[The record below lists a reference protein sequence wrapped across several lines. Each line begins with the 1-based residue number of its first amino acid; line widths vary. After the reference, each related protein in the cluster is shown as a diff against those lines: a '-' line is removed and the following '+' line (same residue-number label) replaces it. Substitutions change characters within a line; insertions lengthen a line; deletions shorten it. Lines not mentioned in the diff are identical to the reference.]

1 MSPVLQTA
9 LQSLQHTPVLW
20 PHFKPQHTPLLLFD
34 GQQTWLTGATP
45 QEAFWQQTDQGWLWP
60 GRHPALIAN
69 SVIELP
75 EGIQA
80 AGVLLHTLGD
90 IDHIKAPQL
99 AALLIHEAF
108 HVYQKAHPSIAWQ
121 VNELAALT
129 YPNANAQ
136 ILHSRAEET
145 EYLAQALADQSNWKT
160 HAQQAFYWRKQR
172 RMLLR
177 PEHNEFEQRMET
189 LEGLAEFVETRFLNA
204 VPKLEAKTAI
214 QQPPRQ
220 WAYSSGAALAHLLL
234 HTGNDWQRPVL
245 DGQTLEDLLE
255 AKIGTINTPP
265 IHREL
270 QTLAQITAQQHQEK
284 QQQSEQQFFLLEGTR
299 LHLASQQPLQITG
312 FDPMNIQALDQQRI
326 LHNRF
331 ISIQGP
337 DISIELFNHPALAS
351 GPSLMKITELEIPQ
365 LPEPTLQDGIWCIQT
380 DAFKIKL
387 PAHSV
392 QRNELGWN
400 AFLE

>member
-1 MSPVLQTA
+1 MSPVLQNA
-9 LQSLQHTPVLW
+9 LQSLQHAPMFW
-20 PHFKPQHTPLLLFD
+20 PHFKPQHTPLLIFD
-34 GQQTWLTGATP
+34 GQQTWLIGAVP
-45 QEAFWQQTDQGWLWP
+45 QETQWQQTDQGWRWS

-90 IDHIKAPQL
+90 IDHIKATQL

-108 HVYQKAHPSIAWQ
+108 HVYQKTHPSSAWQ

-129 YPNANAQ
+129 YPHANAQ

-145 EYLAQALADQSNWKT
+145 EYLAQALADPSNWKT
-160 HAQQAFYWRKQR
+160 HAQHALYWRKQR
-172 RMLLR
+172 RMLLS

-189 LEGLAEFVETRFLNA
+189 LEGLAEFVETRFLNS
-204 VPKLEAKTAI
+204 VPKLEAKTAL

-220 WAYSSGAALAHLLL
+220 WAYSTGAALAHLLL
-234 HTGNDWQRPVL
+234 RVSDNWQSQIL

-255 AKIGTINTPP
+255 ASIGNIKMPP

-270 QTLAQITAQQHQEK
+270 QALAQNTAQQYQEK
-284 QQQSEQQFFLLEGTR
+284 QQQLEQQFILLEGTR
-299 LHLASQQPLQITG
+299 LHLTSQQPLQVTG
-312 FDPMNIQALDQQRI
+312 FDPMNIYTLGQQRT

-331 ISIQGP
+331 VSIQGP
-337 DISIELFNHPALAS
+337 NISIELFNQPALAS
-351 GPSLMKITELEIPQ
+351 GPSLMQVTELEIPQ
-365 LPEPTLQDGIWCIQT
+365 LPEPTFQNGLWCIQT
-380 DAFKIKL
+380 DTFKITL
-387 PAHSV
+387 PAHCVKRS
-392 QRNELGWN
+392 ELEWK
-400 AFLE
+400 AFLS